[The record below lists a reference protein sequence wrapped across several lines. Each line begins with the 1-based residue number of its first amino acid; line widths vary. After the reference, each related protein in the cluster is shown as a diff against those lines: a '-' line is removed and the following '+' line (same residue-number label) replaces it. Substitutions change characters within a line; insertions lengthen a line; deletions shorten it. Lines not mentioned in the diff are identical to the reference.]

1 MVVVETVVVEV
12 VTVVVEVVT
21 VVVDPAVVVVV
32 ITLADVVESPDAVV
46 ESHEAAQT
54 LLQQDSPVSHRPIF
68 RKLIE
73 NIKVCHLFYLDS
85 ITVVTGSS

>member
-12 VTVVVEVVT
+12 VTVVVVVVT
-21 VVVDPAVVVVV
+21 VVVDPAVVVV
-32 ITLADVVESPDAVV
+32 TLADVVESPDAVV